1 MIAMDDFIKIEV
13 DKIFPGPVPDQEG
26 VQIELW
32 HDKLTVLIQMP
43 ELNRDQLRAFN
54 KGFEQYS
61 YLESDTPIPVA
72 LWIFDFPD
80 PFSSIEG
87 NFNAKRARRKWL
99 DLYLDAGDDDTIKKA
114 IQFFLLDGQILRAMK
129 LIELDPEA
137 VELFHGTIRKQL
149 DMDYN
154 RIDFD
159 RYLAGLH
166 NYDTQDLFRMGK
178 VFKQTLCS
186 NSSTRKLFLFLRRW
200 L

>member
-1 MIAMDDFIKIEV
+1 M
-13 DKIFPGPVPDQEG
+13 PG
-26 VQIELW
+26 
-32 HDKLTVLIQMP
+32 
-43 ELNRDQLRAFN
+43 LNRDHLRAFN

-61 YLESDTPIPVA
+61 YLESDTPLPVA

-80 PFSSIEG
+80 PLSSIEG

-137 VELFHGTIRKQL
+137 LELFHGTIRKQL
-149 DMDYN
+149 DMNYN
-154 RIDFD
+154 RTDFD

-178 VFKQTLCS
+178 VFKHELRS
-186 NSSTRKLFLFLRRW
+186 DSLAHKLLRYLRKW
-200 L
+200 V